1 MKVIQN
7 CSLPSRSSIIRP
19 QIFGN
24 QKSMPAYAANTTV
37 PKTT

>member
-19 QIFGN
+19 HIFGN
-24 QKSMPAYAANTTV
+24 QNAIPAFAANTTV

>member
-7 CSLPSRSSIIRP
+7 CSLPSFSSIIRP
-19 QIFGN
+19 HIFGN
-24 QKSMPAYAANTTV
+24 QKAMPALAAKTTV